1 MSFGAGVAVGFAMG
15 KKMFEGGGGGSDE
28 WTFPSHWL
36 DIPDPEPNQVIMYVE
51 AEAGDVAPIISL
63 FNSTI
68 DSFKGGTIDY
78 GDDGYTYE
86 YPAGYGYNV
95 YHIYQT
101 AGQYII
107 TITAADNVV
116 VFSAG
121 GANVAFMAGHI
132 VEGNYPSAGG
142 QYTCVKAAKVGR
154 DINKQSSLN
163 LFSSTHFQNL
173 VYLEFMGG
181 INNNSFGSLRSLKKI
196 KIGLPP
202 ESLSNYAFINCMA
215 LEQID
220 GLQNLKIIPTGLFS
234 GCYALKKVDMPSA
247 ESENG
252 AAFKTNCCSLRS
264 VNAPKLTAIAA
275 DEFSS
280 CYSLQSLTL
289 AEGCN
294 LNGNKF
300 SNCPQLYPKPQ

>member
-15 KKMFEGGGGGSDE
+15 KKMFEGGGGSDE

-36 DIPDPEPNQVIMYVE
+36 DIPDPEPNQVVMYVE
-51 AEAGDVAPIISL
+51 AEAGDVAPIIGL

-68 DSFKGGTIDY
+68 DSFKGGTINY
-78 GDDGYTYE
+78 GDDGYTYQ

-95 YHIYQT
+95 YHVYQI
-101 AGQYII
+101 AGQFII
-107 TITAADNVV
+107 TITAADNEVDL
-116 VFSAG
+116 SAS
-121 GANVAFMAGHI
+121 GANVAFMAGQI
-132 VEGNYPSAGG
+132 IEGNYPSAGG
-142 QYTCVKAAKVGR
+142 QYPCVKAAKVGS

-173 VYLEFMGG
+173 VYIEFAGG
-181 INNNSFGSLRSLKKI
+181 INNYTSFMGLRSLKKI

-202 ESLSNYAFINCMA
+202 ESVASYAFSNCMA

-234 GCYALKKVDMPSA
+234 GCYALKSVDMPSA
-247 ESENG
+247 ESEDG
-252 AAFKTNCCSLRS
+252 AAFKTNCYSLRS
-264 VNAPKLTAIAA
+264 VNAPKLAAIDAK
-275 DEFSS
+275 EFSD

-289 AEGCN
+289 ADGCN